1 METKS
6 EYGLSKE
13 GQSSLGKV
21 VVEIKNVLF
30 QVTRQ
35 MLIDDDPSLLFTI
48 ASLFIQLFQ
57 MTYICFN
64 RNLYQAWKHDD
75 IAKYVNQITGY
86 VLLSPQY
93 DQMQY
98 SAMVILTYLF
108 VGIIALEILL
118 YLVLSNRTEKLSKTL
133 PMTMLKSII
142 NLMLSILY
150 MPIVDLFISVWTC
163 KDSYH
168 FSFTNYECWTGSH
181 TVHSIVA
188 IIFLI
193 IFYIL
198 SAIHSF
204 LYYEARFIYT
214 NSLSKQSGFDDF
226 ILKTY
231 IVIQVLNYSFIESQY
246 VQIILI
252 AFGNI
257 TLYIYNYHQNTH
269 NNLYVYKMWQMIIA
283 INNWTCIMLAFSK
296 ILEDVIFRGTIYA
309 WLLGIPLLIII
320 VIQNPEERIDLL
332 LLDNLKGTISQILL
346 QQHHLLRL
354 HNWNSQLFN
363 IILDGYL
370 KTHNQTCIRP
380 DCGKELIKIIQQNY
394 LDASKRFPYDYQLKI
409 RYGFF
414 LLHIGQR
421 QYALQEFNQAQNLNP
436 TMDYEFVLFRYKK
449 IIEDEMNDQNVE
461 QIDTH
466 NEAMYLNIIKNFQ
479 SKIER
484 VTLINMDFWSQLQ
497 EDYPDLGKL
506 NQIGLNIH
514 NLMNEIDMIWN
525 RLQKTKQNTQKSL
538 KMYSKFMIDVVQD
551 QEYGELLYEK
561 SRVMDAS
568 YIRKGIQ
575 MASKE
580 EISMESLPTMIIS
593 LAQDKFG
600 QIINL
605 NTACHVFGY
614 MKNELVNRKLNV
626 LIPNI
631 FQKAH
636 DQLMKLGFDQKLMK
650 ERSIYVKNK
659 QNYLIPCIIEMKSL
673 TSLDQS
679 VMIIAQFKLFKPY
692 KQTCYI
698 LFDSD
703 DIIDSISF
711 NCISLLGLDLR
722 LIQNKKLLVSEIF
735 PQLQDKSEFLIKGG
749 GIIQYKI
756 PEDIMS
762 GQIQSNEYIDEKTK
776 LSQEFICT
784 LNSVT
789 LNNQQLG
796 YMMKLEQKENEN
808 RLVPLKKQKSNFQF
822 KYNVGKKIFLGE
834 FSTDQ
839 VSAIHDLSSVHDQ
852 TVDVSAMSIKNQ
864 SITQVK
870 SSEDQKFDYG
880 EGIKTLQLFQN
891 RIQEIDKEEIME
903 EFDEEH
909 QQSVFQNNIEQ
920 QQENESNINNNI
932 FKSRASLQE
941 QIKNQGRISI
951 IQKMIW
957 FTNILYLVMTSLAFF
972 EFFYLNQQYNEI
984 EENINLI
991 GKENQIHA
999 TLQTIL
1005 TNVQNLKMLNL
1016 GVWQNANAST
1026 YEKTQKEALIK
1037 QLNNVQDLN
1046 KEVLMS
1052 ELKITDIYS
1061 NLKVSD
1067 AVKMYFS
1074 TSQSQ
1079 QYDFMEATQ
1088 QIISKGI
1095 EVSNLPL
1102 REITE
1107 EQSSVFFVE
1116 YNLLNDYWIALSTV
1130 SDQFV
1135 LALDDRTT
1143 RQEKVEIII
1152 ITLSAIMLFMSLII
1166 YSIAIILLAQMRL
1179 SILQLF
1185 LDIPEKTVKYFYSK
1199 CENYISNLQV
1209 GEDDE
1214 NVSFQED
1221 LEEQAELNKTLK
1233 SRKKKKK
1240 FINSNQN
1247 HKDHILLFVF
1257 SVMLL
1262 QGYFI
1267 FTYFV
1272 TQNELNNMN
1281 QQIAEFNITTRCEGF
1296 YRFCDNSERQL
1307 FYNQEIQLLNQ
1318 KPYEVIKQNVK
1329 DMYAYDTSM
1338 QQQHALNIDVQNS
1351 DYRSVYDHIMM
1362 SDPCDVLP
1370 SYGSPDTVT
1379 CQAFARGALAQG
1391 NSIGVARYI
1400 ENLRY
1405 IITIYDK
1412 FIGLGSKPNF
1422 TTVARGDAVYFKIVD
1437 DPEKNNILNLNNF
1450 NQTKEARTYQSNYLT
1465 PSFRYLTDNMIDGF
1479 SSDLSDHVAQKL
1491 AVFIV
1496 FNVVLFIMQFLI
1508 MYPFLLK
1515 LNKQISNTRLLLTM
1529 IPLRLIL
1536 KIYSIRN
1543 FIKNNLTD
1551 IQY

>member
-193 IFYIL
+193 IFYTL

-568 YIRKGIQ
+568 YVRKGIQ

-636 DQLMKLGFDQKLMK
+636 DQLMKLGFDQKLSK

-796 YMMKLEQKENEN
+796 YMMKLEQKESEN
-808 RLVPLKKQKSNFQF
+808 RLIPLKKQKSNFQF

-1016 GVWQNANAST
+1016 GVWQNANVST

-1037 QLNNVQDLN
+1037 ELNNVQDLN

-1074 TSQSQ
+1074 TIQSQ

-1143 RQEKVEIII
+1143 RQEKVEVII

-1247 HKDHILLFVF
+1247 HKDHILLFLNLIQQQDVKVF
-1257 SVMLL
+1257 
-1262 QGYFI
+1262 I
-1267 FTYFV
+1267 D
-1272 TQNELNNMN
+1272 
-1281 QQIAEFNITTRCEGF
+1281 
-1296 YRFCDNSERQL
+1296 FCDNSERQL

-1318 KPYEVIKQNVK
+1318 KPYEVIKQNIK

-1422 TTVARGDAVYFKIVD
+1422 TTVARGDAVYSKIVD

-1465 PSFRYLTDNMIDGF
+1465 HI
-1479 SSDLSDHVAQKL
+1479 
-1491 AVFIV
+1491 
-1496 FNVVLFIMQFLI
+1496 
-1508 MYPFLLK
+1508 
-1515 LNKQISNTRLLLTM
+1515 
-1529 IPLRLIL
+1529 
-1536 KIYSIRN
+1536 
-1543 FIKNNLTD
+1543 
-1551 IQY
+1551 